1 MYAMLIGAGLVMLG
15 VAVAIHHR
23 RTGHRAMLA
32 CALRRLRATE
42 AQKQEITAV
51 VEDVQGRMRSV
62 KERTGAIHGELAD
75 ILASPAVD
83 GQRLE
88 ALEARLFE
96 AMGEGS
102 QAIRE
107 AVSRLHGTLEPRQRQ
122 QAADWVRR
130 AGHHRHH
137 CHGACHC

>member
-1 MYAMLIGAGLVMLG
+1 
-15 VAVAIHHR
+15 
-23 RTGHRAMLA
+23 
-32 CALRRLRATE
+32 
-42 AQKQEITAV
+42 
-51 VEDVQGRMRSV
+51 MRSV
-62 KERTGAIHGELAD
+62 KDRAGAIHGELAD
-75 ILASPAVD
+75 ILALPTVD

-107 AVSRLHGTLEPRQRQ
+107 AVSRLHATLEPRQRLQ
-122 QAADWVRR
+122 VADWVRR
-130 AGHHRHH
+130 AGHHHHH